1 MQPGIEPRSS
11 SYESKLTPTHK
22 RTRYPSCHNMSSSKD
37 LVEAEQLLSELG
49 SWTEEEIEQLPRLY
63 RLKAKKYRRLTKTG
77 QE

>member
-1 MQPGIEPRSS
+1 
-11 SYESKLTPTHK
+11 
-22 RTRYPSCHNMSSSKD
+22 MSSSKD